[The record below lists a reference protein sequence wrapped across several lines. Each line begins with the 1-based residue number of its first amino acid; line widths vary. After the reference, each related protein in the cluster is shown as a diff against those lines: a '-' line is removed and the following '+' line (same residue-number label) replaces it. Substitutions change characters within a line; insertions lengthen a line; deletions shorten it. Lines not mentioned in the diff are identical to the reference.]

1 MKKNKAKFFH
11 SFVVP
16 TNGKSPY
23 LENCLKSLKNQKI
36 KSRIII
42 TTSKPFKGIKKIS
55 KKYGAKLYIFKKHNN
70 IADDWNRAINKSNSK
85 YVTIAHQDD
94 IYDKNYLV
102 GKVIEVNYRTSR
114 VLLISDLNSN
124 LPITVGGTTV
134 NRYCSS
140 GMQTISMA
148 ASQVMAGCYDAV
160 IAGGAET
167 ISMMGAQNMDN
178 FVNNRLAAEYP
189 GIYHPMG
196 ITAETVANRYNISRE
211 AQDEY
216 ALESQMRTAAAQEAG
231 FFKDEIVP
239 METKMMLMNKETGES
254 KEVEVTV
261 EKDECNRPTT
271 TLEGL
276 ASLKPVFD
284 PENGSVTAG
293 NSSQL
298 SDGAAVSLI
307 MSEDKALELGLKPIA
322 YFRGFTTMG
331 CEPDEMG
338 IGPVFSVPKLLKQNG
353 LSVEDIDL
361 WELNEAF
368 AVQVVYCR
376 DTLGIPMEKLN
387 VNGGSISIGHPFGMT
402 GARCVGHITRELQ
415 RSDKQFGV
423 VTMCVGGGMGASG
436 LFERYPS

>member
-1 MKKNKAKFFH
+1 MKTAVIVDSVRTGLAKSHRGGF
-11 SFVVP
+11 
-16 TNGKSPY
+16 N
-23 LENCLKSLKNQKI
+23 
-36 KSRIII
+36 I
-42 TTSKPFKGIKKIS
+42 TR
-55 KKYGAKLYIFKKHNN
+55 
-70 IADDWNRAINKSNSK
+70 ADDMLAHIINNLMERNPSLPGEA
-85 YVTIAHQDD
+85 VED
-94 IYDKNYLV
+94 
-102 GKVIEVNYRTSR
+102 VIMGCGDPEGPMGHNIGRNAA
-114 VLLISDLNSN
+114 VLSN

-140 GMQTISMA
+140 GLQTVSMA

-160 IAGGAET
+160 IAGGVEQ
-167 ISMMGAQNMDN
+167 ISMLSGKQNMEG
-178 FVNNRLAAEYP
+178 FVNEKLAEQSP

-196 ITAETVANRYNISRE
+196 ITAETVAKRYDVSRE
-211 AQDEY
+211 SQDEY
-216 ALESQMRTAAAQEAG
+216 ALESQKRTANAQELG
-231 FFKDEIVP
+231 LYDDEIVP
-239 METKMMLMNKETGES
+239 METKMLLVNKETGDS
-254 KEVEVTV
+254 KEVDYTV
-261 EKDECNRPTT
+261 DKDECNRPDT

-276 ASLKPVFD
+276 SSLKPVFD

-298 SDGAAVSLI
+298 SDGASVTLV
-307 MSEDKALELGLKPIA
+307 MSEEKALELGLKPLA

-338 IGPVFSVPKLLKQNG
+338 IGPVFSVPKLLKNYD
-353 LSVEDIDL
+353 LNVDDIDL

-376 DTLGIPMEKLN
+376 DKLGIPMDKLN

-402 GARCVGHITRELQ
+402 GSRQVGHIVRELNRQ
-415 RSDKQFGV
+415 DKQFGV